1 MNKELLTYKVIPK
14 FKKCTYSTERWDNI
28 ICNKKV
34 VLEKTIL
41 WRYGEF
47 NIEIYEKE
55 KEDLLKKEHII
66 INDYGGEFICTNDG
80 CEDSF
85 EIKDLETY
93 SKNEKEEIFKSIYE
107 NIEEELL
114 FDESVLEEENGW
126 TLDDTIYEI
135 YNGFELELELE

>member
-1 MNKELLTYKVIPK
+1 MDKEVLTYKVTPK
-14 FKKCTYSTERWDNI
+14 FKKCTYSTEIWDNI

-34 VLEKTIL
+34 VLEKTTL

-55 KEDLLKKEHII
+55 KEDLLKKEHIK

-80 CEDSF
+80 CEETF
-85 EIKDLETY
+85 EIKNLDKYTDNV
-93 SKNEKEEIFKSIYE
+93 KKEIYESIYE
-107 NIEEELL
+107 NIDEEILYE
-114 FDESVLEEENGW
+114 ESILEEEKGW

-135 YNGFELELELE
+135 YNGFELELDE

>member
-1 MNKELLTYKVIPK
+1 MNKELLIYKVTPK
-14 FKKCTYSTERWDNI
+14 LKKCTYSTEIWDNI

-55 KEDLLKKEHII
+55 KEELLKKDHIN
-66 INDYGGEFICTNDG
+66 INDYGGEFICTTDG
-80 CEDSF
+80 CEETF
-85 EIKDLETY
+85 EIKNIEKY
-93 SKNEKEEIFKSIYE
+93 SENEKEEIYKSIYE
-107 NIEEELL
+107 NIEEEIL

-135 YNGFELELELE
+135 YNGFDLELEK